1 MWKRW
6 AVSFFTGAARS
17 LCAVSN
23 VKRLVRCKEWVRER
37 EKRTHA
43 RTHAPIHPRHSRGSA
58 QERARDFNWVSSSVD
73 RRVVRSSF
81 APLDTFLFPSR
92 EGRLISNGTSRHSSD
107 NQSCG
112 DFRSA
117 PQRERTQKGFLI
129 SFIPPQ
135 EGNWTCSLGAE
146 HERCRRFFAF

>member
-1 MWKRW
+1 MKEMGCVFLRRRRALCVLYRMWKD
-6 AVSFFTGAARS
+6 S
-17 LCAVSN
+17 LG
-23 VKRLVRCKEWVRER
+23 VKSEWERER
-37 EKRTHA
+37 SVHT

-58 QERARDFNWVSSSVD
+58 QERPRDFNWVSSSVD